1 MQPNPLAD
9 LSPAEVD
16 RLSDEVRALAAE
28 RNAVILAHNYQL
40 PEVQDVADHLGD
52 SLGLSREAAATD
64 ADVIAFCGVHFMAET
79 AAIMNP
85 GKLVLIPDREA
96 GCSLA
101 AMISAESLRRWK
113 AEHPGAVVV
122 SYINCTAE
130 VKAESDYICTST
142 NAQKVI
148 EAVPKDKEILF
159 CPDQFLGTFLQKKTG
174 RTMHIW
180 PGYCHAHNK
189 IKTDRIVDLKR
200 SHPGAQFLMHPECGC
215 LTSCMPLAD
224 KVVSTEGI
232 VKAARESPAKEFIV
246 GTEVGIL
253 HRLQREN
260 PGKTFYPAAE
270 EAFCEFMKLNDLEK
284 VQASLEDL
292 EYKVI
297 VPEEIARRA
306 RRAIERMLEISDPGA
321 YVQKAGANAPV
332 D

>member
-1 MQPNPLAD
+1 M
-9 LSPAEVD
+9 
-16 RLSDEVRALAAE
+16 ALTTAE
-28 RNAVILAHNYQL
+28 RTQLREEILRLKKERRAVILAHNYQRG
-40 PEVQDVADHLGD
+40 EVQDLADFTGD
-52 SLGLSREAAATD
+52 SLGLTQQAAKTD
-64 ADVIAFCGVHFMAET
+64 AKVIVFCGVHFMAET
-79 AAIMNP
+79 AAVMNP
-85 GKLVLIPDREA
+85 DKLVLIPDREA

-142 NAQKVI
+142 NAQKII
-148 EAVPKDKEILF
+148 EAVPAGKEILF

-174 RTMHIW
+174 RKMHIW

-189 IKTDRIVDLKR
+189 IKTERIKGLKDE
-200 SHPGAQFLMHPECGC
+200 HPGAQFLMHPECGC

-232 VKAARESPAKEFIV
+232 VKAARESTAREFIV

-253 HRLQREN
+253 HRLRREN
-260 PGKTFYPAAE
+260 PEKTFYPAAE

-284 VQASLEDL
+284 VHASLEDL
-292 EYKVI
+292 EFKVT

-321 YVQKAGANAPV
+321 YVQKSGSLHPV

>member
-1 MQPNPLAD
+1 MART
-9 LSPAEVD
+9 AEETRTLVAEIL
-16 RLSDEVRALAAE
+16 RLKKE
-28 RNAVILAHNYQL
+28 RRAVILAHNYQRGEL
-40 PEVQDVADHLGD
+40 QDIADFTGD
-52 SLGLSREAAATD
+52 SLGLTQQAAKSD
-64 ADVIAFCGVHFMAET
+64 AEVIVFCGVHFMAET

-85 GKLVLIPDREA
+85 GKLVLIPDKEA

-148 EAVPKDKEILF
+148 EAVPADKEILF
-159 CPDQFLGTFLQKKTG
+159 CPDQFLGTFLQEKTG

-189 IKTDRIVDLKR
+189 IKTEKIQELKR
-200 SHPGAQFLMHPECGC
+200 DHPGAQFLMHPECGC

-232 VKAARESPAKEFIV
+232 VKAARESAAKEFIV

-253 HRLQREN
+253 HRLRQEN

-284 VQASLEDL
+284 VLASLEDL
-292 EYKVI
+292 EFKVV
-297 VPEEIARRA
+297 VPEAIARRA

-321 YVQKAGANAPV
+321 YIQKAGAHAPV

>member
-1 MQPNPLAD
+1 MART
-9 LSPAEVD
+9 AE
-16 RLSDEVRALAAE
+16 ETRALVEEILRLKAE
-28 RNAVILAHNYQL
+28 RRAVILAHNYQRGEL
-40 PEVQDVADHLGD
+40 QDIADFTGD
-52 SLGLSREAAATD
+52 SLGLTQQAAKTD
-64 ADVIAFCGVHFMAET
+64 AKVIVFCGVHFMAET

-85 GKLVLIPDREA
+85 DKLVLIPDREA

-148 EAVPKDKEILF
+148 EAVPPDREILF

-189 IKTDRIVDLKR
+189 IKTERIVGLKR
-200 SHPGAQFLMHPECGC
+200 DHPRAQFLMHPECGC

-232 VKAARESPAKEFIV
+232 VKAARESSAKDIIV

-253 HRLQREN
+253 HRLRREN
-260 PGKTFYPAAE
+260 PEKTFYPAAE

-284 VQASLEDL
+284 VLASLEDL
-292 EYKVI
+292 EFKVI
-297 VPEEIARRA
+297 VPEETARRA

-321 YVQKAGANAPV
+321 YVQKAGAHAPV

>member
-1 MQPNPLAD
+1 MARTAGETRELVGD
-9 LSPAEVD
+9 IL
-16 RLSDEVRALAAE
+16 RLKKE
-28 RNAVILAHNYQL
+28 RRAVILAHNYQRGEL
-40 PEVQDVADHLGD
+40 QDIADFTGD
-52 SLGLSREAAATD
+52 SLGLTQQAARTD
-64 ADVIAFCGVHFMAET
+64 AEVIVFCGVHFMAET
-79 AAIMNP
+79 AAIMNT
-85 GKLVLIPDREA
+85 GKLVLIPDKEA

-101 AMISAESLRRWK
+101 AMISGESLRRWK
-113 AEHPGAVVV
+113 SEHPGAVVV

-142 NAQKVI
+142 NARKI
-148 EAVPKDKEILF
+148 IDAVPADREILF
-159 CPDQFLGTFLQKKTG
+159 CPDQFLGTFLQKTTG
-174 RTMHIW
+174 RKMHLW

-189 IKTDRIVDLKR
+189 IKTDRIRQLKAD
-200 SHPGAQFLMHPECGC
+200 HPSAEFLMHPECGC

-224 KVVSTEGI
+224 RIVSTEGI
-232 VKAARESPAKEFIV
+232 IKAARESKAPEFIV

-260 PGKTFYPAAE
+260 PEKTFYPAAE

-284 VQASLEDL
+284 VLTSLEDL

-297 VPEEIARRA
+297 VPEDIAKRA

-321 YVQKAGANAPV
+321 YVQKAGSSLPV

>member
-1 MQPNPLAD
+1 MARTEEATRTLTED
-9 LSPAEVD
+9 IR
-16 RLSDEVRALAAE
+16 RLKKE
-28 RNAVILAHNYQL
+28 RRAVILAHNYQRGEL
-40 PEVQDVADHLGD
+40 QDLADFTGD
-52 SLGLSREAAATD
+52 SLGLTQQAAKTD
-64 ADVIAFCGVHFMAET
+64 AEVIVFCGVHFMAET

-85 GKLVLIPDREA
+85 DKLVLIPDREA

-148 EAVPKDKEILF
+148 EAVPPDREILF

-174 RTMHIW
+174 RKMHIW

-189 IKTDRIVDLKR
+189 IKTERIVGLKR
-200 SHPGAQFLMHPECGC
+200 DHPGAQFLMHPECGC

-232 VKAARESPAKEFIV
+232 VKAARESSAKEIIV

-260 PGKTFYPAAE
+260 PDKTFYPAAE

-284 VQASLEDL
+284 VLASLEDL
-292 EYKVI
+292 EFKVI
-297 VPEEIARRA
+297 VPDETARRA

-321 YVQKAGANAPV
+321 YVQKAGSAPPV

>member
-1 MQPNPLAD
+1 MART
-9 LSPAEVD
+9 AEETRSLVED
-16 RLSDEVRALAAE
+16 IRRLKEE
-28 RNAVILAHNYQL
+28 RRAVILAHNYQRGEL
-40 PEVQDVADHLGD
+40 QDIADFTGD
-52 SLGLSREAAATD
+52 SLGLTQQAAKTD
-64 ADVIAFCGVHFMAET
+64 AKVIVFCGVHFMAET

-85 GKLVLIPDREA
+85 DKLVLIPDKEA

-101 AMISAESLRRWK
+101 AMISGESLRRWK

-142 NAQKVI
+142 NAQKII
-148 EAVPKDKEILF
+148 EAVPAGKEILF

-174 RTMHIW
+174 RKMHLW

-189 IKTDRIVDLKR
+189 IKTERIVGLKR
-200 SHPGAQFLMHPECGC
+200 DHPGAQFLMHPECGC

-232 VKAARESPAKEFIV
+232 VKAARESTAKDIIV

-260 PGKTFYPAAE
+260 PDKTFYPAAE

-284 VQASLEDL
+284 VLHSLEDL
-292 EYKVI
+292 EYKVV
-297 VPEEIARRA
+297 VPEAIANRA

-321 YVQKAGANAPV
+321 YVQKAGASSPV

>member
-1 MQPNPLAD
+1 MARTAEAD
-9 LSPAEVD
+9 RSLTED
-16 RLSDEVRALAAE
+16 IRRLKKE
-28 RNAVILAHNYQL
+28 RRAVILAHNYQRGEL
-40 PEVQDVADHLGD
+40 QDIADFTGD
-52 SLGLSREAAATD
+52 SLGLTQQAAKTD
-64 ADVIAFCGVHFMAET
+64 AKVIVFCGVHFMAET

-85 GKLVLIPDREA
+85 DKLVLIPDREA

-148 EAVPKDKEILF
+148 EAVPADREILF

-174 RTMHIW
+174 RKMHIW

-189 IKTDRIVDLKR
+189 IKTERIVGLKR
-200 SHPGAQFLMHPECGC
+200 DHPGAQFLMHPECGC

-232 VKAARESPAKEFIV
+232 VKAARESSAKDIIV

-284 VQASLEDL
+284 VLASLEDL
-292 EYKVI
+292 EFKVI
-297 VPEEIARRA
+297 VPEETARRA

-321 YVQKAGANAPV
+321 YVQKAGSSAPV